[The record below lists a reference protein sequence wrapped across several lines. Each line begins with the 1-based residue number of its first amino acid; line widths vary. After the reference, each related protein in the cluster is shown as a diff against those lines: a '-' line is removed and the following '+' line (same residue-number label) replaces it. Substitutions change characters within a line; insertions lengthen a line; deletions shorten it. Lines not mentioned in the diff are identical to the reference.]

1 VVHPELATSPRNL
14 SWNTKAAPAG
24 GVGAKDVTATNTQ
37 LTAVTRAQRMTA
49 LPLWADFGLLTPGR
63 VKQFG

>member
-1 VVHPELATSPRNL
+1 
-14 SWNTKAAPAG
+14 
-24 GVGAKDVTATNTQ
+24 VTATNTQ

-49 LPLWADFGLLTPGR
+49 LPLWADFDLLTPGR